1 MVEVENSEPGKNDP
15 DSRQIQSDVRAPIN
29 FSKRLLNKCSE
40 QPIAVLALLV
50 SFLAFLVSFGGFYTS
65 RQALRQTLTQ
75 YAEERAIV
83 LTARFGEKTDSLVIA
98 TTDVRFHFL
107 GGLIEFPSSVFKV
120 PLQIQ
125 EDGAVWGMGS
135 LDSELNNFIQRN
147 YPTDAEHILI
157 LELGIPIVISSSYT
171 TKGRRYFD
179 NSLYE
184 SKYFATIS
192 DNKLRPVSA
201 KFNGF
206 AFVPHFGSADVL
218 PNLDELLRRAMS
230 RTK

>member
-171 TKGRRYFD
+171 TKGRGYFD
-179 NSLYE
+179 KSLY
-184 SKYFATIS
+184 
-192 DNKLRPVSA
+192 
-201 KFNGF
+201 
-206 AFVPHFGSADVL
+206 
-218 PNLDELLRRAMS
+218 
-230 RTK
+230 